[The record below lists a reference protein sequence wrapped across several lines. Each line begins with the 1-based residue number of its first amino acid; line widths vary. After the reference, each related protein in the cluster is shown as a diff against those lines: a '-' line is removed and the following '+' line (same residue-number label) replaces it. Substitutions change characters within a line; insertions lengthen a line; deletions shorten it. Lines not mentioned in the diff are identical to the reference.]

1 MNPAKSQISE
11 RKVDKF
17 TVCMVD
23 TEQQS
28 DLRIVYQSHQ
38 FYLIGIGSHRVA
50 VPRWVLSRARPPF
63 GVLLRTVP
71 SLLLNLRLN
80 RSPAATEPGSA
91 GSTFNSRFPD
101 VVRRS
106 GPCTRIPVHCPPVPE
121 SQRLCDPRLIKNPRS
136 RFPSWE
142 SPDPRYR
149 AQRQPRDVTWQ
160 LREPGSPGPLPDDI
174 VSEWLPSRKYCDLE
188 KTKCNISLL
197 GWS

>member
-142 SPDPRYR
+142 SPDPDIGLNVNLAMLRGSYANRVAR
-149 AQRQPRDVTWQ
+149 A
-160 LREPGSPGPLPDDI
+160 
-174 VSEWLPSRKYCDLE
+174 PSL
-188 KTKCNISLL
+188 TT
-197 GWS
+197 